1 MSRRSLLLVLVAV
14 AVIPAVAWIA
24 IGRGGAGNP
33 PGVAEHP
40 TAIPS
45 TERAVYVS
53 TTMPAP
59 SSSARRLSAMLESGT
74 MPDVGTMA
82 EVMSDTECAPD
93 AHMLSRCRNEMR
105 LPDGRTIVLR
115 HPHDMRHVPCLA
127 PGERVMLVPAA

>member
-1 MSRRSLLLVLVAV
+1 MWRRSLLLVLVTV
-14 AVIPAVAWIA
+14 AVIPGVAWVA
-24 IGRGGAGNP
+24 IGRGGGGNP
-33 PGVAEHP
+33 PAVAEHP

-45 TERAVYVS
+45 AERTVFVS
-53 TTMPAP
+53 KPMPAP

-74 MPDVGTMA
+74 MPDVTTMA

-93 AHMLSRCRNEMR
+93 AHMLSHCRNEMR
-105 LPDGRTIVLR
+105 LPDGTTIVLR